1 MGDSVTNTII
11 LDQWD
16 ARCCF
21 LRVSWVDPQYLL
33 LCVLPPLLEEGSVG
47 RAVGDVYLEAER
59 TWVRDGGTARVRAM
73 LSSAGNQ
80 CMEPGSMLI
89 KRVSF

>member
-1 MGDSVTNTII
+1 MGDSVSNTII

-16 ARCCF
+16 TRCCF

-47 RAVGDVYLEAER
+47 DLYLEAER

-73 LSSAGNQ
+73 LLSAGNQ
-80 CMEPGSMLI
+80 RMEPGSMLI